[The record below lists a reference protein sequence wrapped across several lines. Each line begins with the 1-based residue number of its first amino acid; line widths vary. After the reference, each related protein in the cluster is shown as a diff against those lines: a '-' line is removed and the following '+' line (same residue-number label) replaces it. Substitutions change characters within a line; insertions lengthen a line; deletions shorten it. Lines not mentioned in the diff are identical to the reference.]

1 MILQVGLCPH
11 QPLKHYLIMKHTA
24 RFGQFDDRER
34 EILRMALRRLYDE
47 RIMAIDRGLADP
59 TFTEFEVSALIYELN
74 EK

>member
-1 MILQVGLCPH
+1 
-11 QPLKHYLIMKHTA
+11 MKHTA

-34 EILRMALRRLYDE
+34 DLLRMALRRLYDQ

-59 TFTEFEVSALIYELN
+59 TPTENDIAALIYELY